1 MTCKLHKGHKGEG
14 HLIINY
20 DTGVVINGGRDTVVR
35 QPMYGRW
42 LILYKLTKDVDNNNL
57 LALYLNYTFCT

>member
-1 MTCKLHKGHKGEG
+1 M
-14 HLIINY
+14 IINY

-35 QPMYGRW
+35 QPMYGRC

-57 LALYLNYTFCT
+57 LALNLNYTFYA

>member
-1 MTCKLHKGHKGEG
+1 M
-14 HLIINY
+14 IINY

-57 LALYLNYTFCT
+57 LALYLNYTFYT